1 MSRAMSNGQLPE
13 LVVDGQIASITL
25 RRPEQANRLE
35 VEDLQ
40 RLLELFAQVNA
51 NPDVLVLRL
60 ASTGRTFCAGFN
72 IDSVGTEGVDAGSL
86 FAAVA
91 DAVEALQPVT
101 IAAIQGGIYGGATD
115 LALACDFRIGTPACS
130 MFVPAAK
137 LGLLFYRSG
146 LERYVSR
153 LGLAVAKRLLL
164 QADTLS
170 AQEMRDCGFLDD
182 LAPSQEALQAQV
194 DMLSLKLA
202 GMAPLALLGMKK
214 HLNRI
219 ARGTLDVSEFARDVA
234 QVDASD
240 DLREGLLAWQQR
252 RAPLFRGC

>member
-1 MSRAMSNGQLPE
+1 MSAGQPPE
-13 LVVDGQIASITL
+13 LVVEGHVATITL
-25 RRPEQANRLE
+25 RRPAQANRLE
-35 VEDLQ
+35 IEDLQ

-51 NPDVLVLRL
+51 NVDVLVLRL

-72 IDSVGTEGVDAGSL
+72 IGSVGAEGVDAGSL

-91 DAVEALQPVT
+91 DAVESLRPVT
-101 IAAIQGGIYGGATD
+101 IASIQGGVYGGATD
-115 LALACDFRIGTPACS
+115 LALACDFRIGTPACE

-153 LGLAVAKRLLL
+153 LGLPVAKRLLL
-164 QADTLS
+164 QADKFS
-170 AQEMRDCGFLDD
+170 AQQMLDCGFLDR
-182 LAPSQEALQAQV
+182 LAPSGDELHAQV
-194 DMLSLKLA
+194 DGLAATLA

-219 ARGTLDVSEFARDVA
+219 ARGTLDAAEFARDVVQA
-234 QVDASD
+234 DASD
-240 DLREGLLAWQQR
+240 DLREGQLAWQQKR
-252 RAPLFRGC
+252 TPQFRGR